1 MWFSL
6 LTSQVIGPLCVF
18 PSLRA
23 DEQPLHCCCPPTCSW
38 DFHAVGRTQLRLSE
52 TAFFSYSGCSTA
64 VLMDARRHSLVFRVL
79 VNHAD
84 FTGKCQL
91 KCFSCLK
98 GYGFVTIVDLQ
109 DLSEYNLAFFLHSIK
124 LPFVDFFF
132 FFMVTHTCVF
142 VCLCT
147 NLLIQCCACAV
158 ALLKVRGQLSG
169 VSLFILWT
177 WVRAW
182 AQ

>member
-1 MWFSL
+1 
-6 LTSQVIGPLCVF
+6 
-18 PSLRA
+18 
-23 DEQPLHCCCPPTCSW
+23 
-38 DFHAVGRTQLRLSE
+38 
-52 TAFFSYSGCSTA
+52 
-64 VLMDARRHSLVFRVL
+64 MDARRHSLVFRVL

-132 FFMVTHTCVF
+132 FLWSHILVFLCV
-142 VCLCT
+142 
-147 NLLIQCCACAV
+147 CARICSYSAV
-158 ALLKVRGQLSG
+158 LVL
-169 VSLFILWT
+169 
-177 WVRAW
+177 
-182 AQ
+182 